1 MKSVSGSLFMAIT
14 ASAKVHGRDCRRG
27 ITPGGVPFSTWHTPM
42 GNLLYSSFNPSSR
55 RLTEVEREADGTL
68 LFVHSQDTKAIVE
81 SAKQIASD
89 FDPLVR
95 RDTVHV
101 ARIPLVVWNRLRKLG
116 ITNDEKALNAWLND
130 PDNCVFRTDD
140 RSTL

>member
-1 MKSVSGSLFMAIT
+1 
-14 ASAKVHGRDCRRG
+14 
-27 ITPGGVPFSTWHTPM
+27 M
-42 GNLLYSSFNPSSR
+42 GALLYESFDPVTLR
-55 RLTEVEREADGTL
+55 HTEVEREDDGTL

-81 SAKQIASD
+81 SAKQIASN

-95 RDTVHV
+95 RDTIHV

-116 ITNDEKALNAWLND
+116 ITDDEKALNAWLDD

-140 RSTL
+140 RSKL